1 LKKLTAALIVSV
13 LCLFLTTTVWAGD
26 KAKASKGLSPAAK
39 AWEKTGKYM
48 TVDGHKVFYHDV
60 GKGPVILLLH
70 GHPSSSNDWEGVI
83 ERLKSHARLVSFDH
97 VGWGLSDKPVA
108 FSYSLMQL
116 TDITEGVV
124 KNLGI
129 KKAHVVSHDISG
141 SVHTE
146 ILARNLEGSLS
157 FELLSSMFTN
167 GSILQWISTEPDSQN
182 LAAHN
187 ETLFQAMEG
196 FKKFGAELP
205 GFFKHATLGNF
216 SEEQI
221 SLKTE
226 LLIRDDGLS
235 RLAAQSGYMRER
247 YLYADRWV
255 GAMEK
260 TTPMR
265 IVWSVDDPIANVSIG
280 RELEQ
285 RCPKAVYVEKKGMGH
300 FPNAEN
306 PEFIAKQIALSAGL

>member
-1 LKKLTAALIVSV
+1 MKKYIVAWTIGL
-13 LCLFLTTTVWAGD
+13 LCLSSVTSVWAEE
-26 KAKASKGLSPAAK
+26 KASKGLSSAVK

-48 TVDGHKVFYHDV
+48 MVDGHKVFYHDV

-70 GHPSSSNDWEGVI
+70 GHPSSSNDWNGVV
-83 ERLKSHARLVSFDH
+83 ERLKSKARLVSFDH

-116 TDITEGVV
+116 ADITEAVV
-124 KNLGI
+124 KKLGI
-129 KKAHVVSHDISG
+129 TKAHVVSHDIST

-146 ILARNLEGSLS
+146 LLARNLEGSLS

-167 GSILQWISTEPDSQN
+167 GSILQWISTEPGAQN
-182 LAAHN
+182 LMQNN
-187 ETLFQAMEG
+187 ETLFQGMVG
-196 FKKFGAELP
+196 YKKITADGYKKAL
-205 GFFKHATLGNF
+205 KAATLNNL
-216 SEEQI
+216 SDKELD
-221 SLKTE
+221 LKTE
-226 LLIRDDGLS
+226 LLFLHDGAA
-235 RLAAQSGYMRER
+235 RLAAQSSYMRER
-247 YLYADRWV
+247 YIYADRWV

-260 TTPMR
+260 TSPLR

-285 RCPKAVYVEKKGMGH
+285 RCPQAVYAEKKGMGH

-306 PEFIAKQIALSAGL
+306 PEFIAKQILLSTGL